1 MSTSVLPS
9 TAAPNGVCAEPRS
22 LRAALAA
29 ALLLI
34 VRKYLKRK
42 PASQAELMSRA
53 ACCAEMRDMSDRVH
67 ADHLALL
74 EKLDTNHRELLA
86 ALERQ
91 GARISALEAAFARLD
106 ERTTK

>member
-1 MSTSVLPS
+1 MSTSVLPN

-42 PASQAELMSRA
+42 PASQPELMSRA
-53 ACCAEMRDMSDRVH
+53 ACCVEMRDLSDRIH

-74 EKLDTNHRELLA
+74 EKLDRNHRELLA

-91 GARISALEAAFARLD
+91 GARISALAEGVARLD
-106 ERTTK
+106 ERTKR